1 MDVVERRRSATIK
14 LLVEPHP
21 DRAELAWVVLAL
33 RNSVHDAEIKLTA
46 LEVEWRQQNAPALQH
61 VDALQHA
68 LDVTASW
75 MKQGVDYDLFVTYT
89 NRLNR

>member
-1 MDVVERRRSATIK
+1 M
-14 LLVEPHP
+14 
-21 DRAELAWVVLAL
+21 VLAL

-75 MKQGVDYDLFVTYT
+75 MKQGVDYDLFVTY
-89 NRLNR
+89 RLALGHRLQHSRAVQYSADLGLVQLLGCGQ